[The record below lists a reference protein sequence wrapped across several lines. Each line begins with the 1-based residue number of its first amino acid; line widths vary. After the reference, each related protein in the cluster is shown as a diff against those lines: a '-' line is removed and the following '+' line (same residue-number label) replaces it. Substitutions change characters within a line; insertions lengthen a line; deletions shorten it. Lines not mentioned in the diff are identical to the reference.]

1 MRGPYLFYSSGFHV
15 RGICEMKIFF
25 MITAYIVL
33 APFLGAVLSGLD
45 RKVTARMQGRVG
57 PPVLQPLYDV
67 LKLMEKENLVVRRS
81 QNFYVVFFLMFII
94 FTGALFFSGKDLL
107 LVIFALTLAEIFFV
121 LGGYKASSPY
131 SIIGSQ
137 RALIQMMAYEPII
150 ILAAVGMYMVTR
162 SFYVADIISYGKP
175 IFYQLPGLLFAFIYI
190 LNMKFSKSPFDLAY
204 SHHAHQELVKGMTT
218 EFSGRTL
225 AMIEVAHWYESIL
238 MLGFVWLF
246 FANNIVIAVGL
257 TLAVYFLT
265 ILIDNTFARV
275 KWEMALVS
283 SWAIGLLFGVG
294 NIIFLFFA
302 LR

>member
-1 MRGPYLFYSSGFHV
+1 MRGTYLFYSPGFHV
-15 RGICEMKIFF
+15 RGIREMKIFF
-25 MITAYIVL
+25 MIMAYIVL

-137 RALIQMMAYEPII
+137 RALIQMMAYEPIV
-150 ILAAVGMYMVTR
+150 ILAAVGMYMVTK
-162 SFYVADIISYGKP
+162 SFYITDIISYGKP

-190 LNMKFSKSPFDLAY
+190 LTMKFSKSPFDLAY

-225 AMIEVAHWYESIL
+225 AMIEVAHWYENIL

-246 FANNIVIAVGL
+246 FANNIVIAAGL

-294 NIIFLFFA
+294 NIIFLFFT